1 MTPSED
7 LFLLIK
13 CLSKPQKRYVHLFAS
28 IYSGDKVYLKLFD
41 VIDRQKK
48 YNEAAIKKKFRT
60 ERFIKQLTRT
70 KYYLYQMIL
79 KSLRNYRTQENV
91 EKELRE
97 YIDDIEF
104 LFSKQLY
111 KQCQK
116 IAEKAKV
123 LAEKFESIPNLLEIL
138 KWEYLVAER
147 YAYTGVT
154 NEAMEHSFQA
164 TFNALVKYENLSQY
178 RLSLSRVGRS
188 FYKKGL
194 IRDTSD
200 LSYYENI
207 LNKPLFQHEDNA
219 VSYQAKMLF
228 HSSYATY
235 FFLKKNHAGAY
246 DHIKKSILLM
256 EKEKHRSE
264 KDVNTTVSSYL
275 NLAAC
280 QINLKKYDEIFA
292 TLDRL
297 DKIRDSWRTYDD
309 NFMKIISI
317 QVSLCMET
325 TVYERAA
332 QILKQ
337 NKSNIEK
344 AEQNNMDRR
353 LKIVFC
359 FTCSIIYFGMA
370 DYSKAISW
378 INKVINDKEK
388 DSRNDIYSFAMFYRL
403 IIHIEMGKTDLLE
416 YSVKSVHR
424 FLKQKQRLYKFETLM
439 LKFISDQL
447 LNKNQGENQEP
458 AYSKLRN
465 GMNTIFKDPLEATI
479 LDYFR
484 FDLWVESKIKRKS
497 FKEIAREKIGADN
510 LALYL
515 NN

>member
-13 CLSKPQKRYVHLFAS
+13 CLSKPQKRYLHLFAS
-28 IYSGDKVYLKLFD
+28 IYSGDKVYLKLFNA
-41 VIDRQKK
+41 IDKQKK
-48 YNEAAIKKKFRT
+48 YNEAAIKKKFRN
-60 ERFIKQLTRT
+60 EPFVRQLTRA
-70 KYYLYQMIL
+70 KYYLYHMIL

-116 IAEKAKV
+116 IVAKAKL
-123 LAEKFESIPNLLEIL
+123 LAEKFESVPNLLEIL

-147 YAYTGVT
+147 YAYTGIT
-154 NEAMEHSFQA
+154 NEVMEYSFQT
-164 TFNALVKYENLSQY
+164 TFNALAKYENLSQY

-200 LSYYENI
+200 LSFYENI
-207 LNKPLFQHEDNA
+207 LNKPLYQREDKA
-219 VSYQAKMLF
+219 LSYQAKMLF

-235 FFLKKNHAGAY
+235 FFLKKNYAGAY
-246 DHIKKSILLM
+246 DHIKKSVVLM

-280 QINLKKYDEIFA
+280 QLNLKKYDEIFA
-292 TLDRL
+292 TIDGL
-297 DKIRDSWRTYDD
+297 DKIRDSWKTYDD
-309 NFMKIISI
+309 NYLKIISI
-317 QVSLCMET
+317 QISICLEIT
-325 TVYERAA
+325 AYERAA

-337 NKSNIEK
+337 TNSNLEK
-344 AEQNNMDRR
+344 AEKNNMDLRQ
-353 LKIVFC
+353 KIIFS
-359 FTCSIIYFGMA
+359 FTCSIIYFGMGE
-370 DYSKAISW
+370 YSKAIHW
-378 INKVINDKEK
+378 INKIINDKEK
-388 DSRNDIYSFAMFYRL
+388 DSRNDIYSFALFYRL
-403 IIHIEMGKTDLLE
+403 IIHVEMGKTDLLE

-424 FLKQKQRLYKFETLM
+424 FLKQKQRLFKFEELL
-439 LKFISDQL
+439 LKFISDELPKPGRSQ
-447 LNKNQGENQEP
+447 
-458 AYSKLRN
+458 AYISSYSKLN
-465 GMNTIFKDPLEATI
+465 ESTTIIFKDPLEKTI

-484 FDLWVESKIKRKS
+484 FDWWIESKIKKKS
-497 FKEIAREKIGADN
+497 FKEIAREHLDIKNIES
-510 LALYL
+510 YL
-515 NN
+515 

>member
-13 CLSKPQKRYVHLFAS
+13 CLSKPQKRYLHLFAS

-41 VIDRQKK
+41 AIDKQKK
-48 YNEAAIKKKFRT
+48 YNEAAIKKKFRN
-60 ERFIKQLTRT
+60 EPFVRQLTRA
-70 KYYLYQMIL
+70 KYYLYHMIL

-104 LFSKQLY
+104 LFSRQLY
-111 KQCQK
+111 KQCHK
-116 IAEKAKV
+116 IIEKAKL
-123 LAEKFESIPNLLEIL
+123 LAEKFESVPNLLEIL

-147 YAYTGVT
+147 YAYTGIS
-154 NEAMEHSFQA
+154 NEAMEHSFQT
-164 TFNALVKYENLSQY
+164 TFNSLAKYENLTQY

-200 LSYYENI
+200 LSHYENI
-207 LNKPLFQHEDNA
+207 LNKPLFKDEGKA
-219 VSYQAKMLF
+219 LSYQAKMLF
-228 HSSYATY
+228 HSSYATF
-235 FFLKKNHAGAY
+235 FFLKKNYAGAH
-246 DHIKKSILLM
+246 DHIKRSIVLM

-280 QINLKKYDEIFA
+280 QVNLKKYDEIFS

-297 DKIRDSWRTYDD
+297 DKIRNSWKAYDD
-309 NFMKIISI
+309 NFIKIISI
-317 QVSLCMET
+317 QASLCLET
-325 TVYERAA
+325 TAYERAA
-332 QILKQ
+332 QILKE
-337 NKSNIEK
+337 NKTNLEK
-344 AEQNNMDRR
+344 AEKSNMDHRQ
-353 LKIVFC
+353 KIVLC
-359 FTCSIIYFGMA
+359 FTSSIIYFGMA

-424 FLKQKQRLYKFETLM
+424 FLKQKQRLFKFETLM
-439 LKFISDQL
+439 LKFISDEL
-447 LNKNQGENQEP
+447 LNSNRNTTPTRSYLKLQDATEN
-458 AYSKLRN
+458 L
-465 GMNTIFKDPLEATI
+465 FKDPIEATI

-484 FDLWVESKIKRKS
+484 FDWWIESKIQKKS
-497 FKEIAREKIGADN
+497 FKEIARKHIGIKN
-510 LALYL
+510 IEPYL
-515 NN
+515 